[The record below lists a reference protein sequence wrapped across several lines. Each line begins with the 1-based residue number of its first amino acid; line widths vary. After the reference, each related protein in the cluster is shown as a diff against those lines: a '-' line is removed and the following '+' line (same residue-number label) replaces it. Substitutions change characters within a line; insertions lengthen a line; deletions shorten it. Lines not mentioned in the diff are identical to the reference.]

1 MSAGTQFIII
11 LFKIAI
17 YPSNDIILRDLAQ
30 QIAPFNH
37 LRGCYIGN
45 YDGSLWNIEEVRE
58 KKETEK
64 RRRERASKRG
74 EERERERK
82 KERKR
87 ERKK

>member
-58 KKETEK
+58 
-64 RRRERASKRG
+64 RKRG
-74 EERERERK
+74 EERESE
-82 KERKR
+82 
-87 ERKK
+87 

>member
-74 EERERERK
+74 EERERERSK
-82 KERKR
+82 YRK
-87 ERKK
+87 